1 MLWPQSGNIIMT
13 IDEALQA
20 IKGSL
25 ECLVTLRAVTGEILV
40 AKHLTPDS
48 PDEDRRACLSPV
60 TIVPFEATTVS
71 RFFESA
77 SLTSASLS
85 DWIEE
90 TRRWYEPQYARFK
103 IINGWRHQP
112 LSDLVAILESGDFP
126 EHTTLRDSDILL
138 RLIFDVRDAELNRD
152 LVRRLWAVA
161 DSEQVKTSGESFAGP
176 LRLSLWGYEM
186 KTAEFVRFWHEHRH
200 GDMHPFLGGPS
211 EFAGDLKV
219 TDQVIIND
227 LIGRVRGQRLFGS
240 KQLAMIAL
248 GKIGAPAGSEAARA
262 IREEIYD
269 STDWI
274 IAQRDRVLARI
285 ETASGLWRDCTNCRR
300 GQIIDESTF
309 SCILCDCPECYG
321 LGLIPSSC

>member
-1 MLWPQSGNIIMT
+1 MIMT

-48 PDEDRRACLSPV
+48 PDEDRRACLCPV

-71 RFFESA
+71 RFLESA
-77 SLTSASLS
+77 SVTSASLS

-90 TRRWYEPQYARFK
+90 TRRWYEPQYACFK
-103 IINGWRHQP
+103 IINGWRYQP

-126 EHTTLRDSDILL
+126 DHTTRKDSDILL
-138 RLIFDVRDAELNRD
+138 RLIFDVRDAELNPD

-161 DSEQVKTSGESFAGP
+161 DSEQVKSSDESYAGT

-186 KTAEFVRFWHEHRH
+186 KTAEFVRYWHEQRD
-200 GDMHPFLGGPS
+200 GGRAPFLIGPS
-211 EFAGDLKV
+211 KFAGDLRV
-219 TDQVIIND
+219 TDQVIVND
-227 LIGRVRGQRLFGS
+227 LIRLVRAKCLFWF
-240 KQLAMIAL
+240 KRPAIIAL
-248 GKIGAPAGSEAARA
+248 GKIGQPAGSEAARA
-262 IREEIYD
+262 IREEVYD
-269 STDWI
+269 STDFI
-274 IAQRDRVLARI
+274 IAHRDRVLARI
-285 ETASGLWRDCTNCRR
+285 ETAPGLWRDCTSCRR
-300 GQIIDESTF
+300 GQIVDESSFT
-309 SCILCDCPECYG
+309 CTLRDCPGCYG

>member
-1 MLWPQSGNIIMT
+1 MT
-13 IDEALQA
+13 IDEALET

-48 PDEDRRACLSPV
+48 PDEDRRACLCPV
-60 TIVPFEATTVS
+60 TIVPFEAQTVS
-71 RFFESA
+71 RFLESA
-77 SLTSASLS
+77 SVTSASLS

-90 TRRWYEPQYARFK
+90 TRRWYEPLYTRFK
-103 IINGWRHQP
+103 IINRWRYEP

-126 EHTTLRDSDILL
+126 DHTMLKDSDILL
-138 RLIFDVRDAELNRD
+138 SLIFDIRDAELKPD

-161 DSEQVKTSGESFAGP
+161 DSEQGKISGEPFVSP

-200 GDMHPFLGGPS
+200 GGMLPFLGGPS
-211 EFAGDLKV
+211 KFAGDLRV
-219 TDQVIIND
+219 TDQVIVND
-227 LIGRVRGQRLFGS
+227 LIGRVRAQWPFGL
-240 KQLAMIAL
+240 KQPAMIAL
-248 GKIGAPAGSEAARA
+248 GKIGSPAGSEAARV
-262 IREEIYD
+262 IREEVYD

-285 ETASGLWRDCTNCRR
+285 ETAPGLWSDCTNCRR
-300 GQIIDESTF
+300 GQIVDESSFICT
-309 SCILCDCPECYG
+309 LRDCPGCYG